1 MNDTP
6 RPAISAS
13 SRVALAI
20 AALALL
26 LAAASVIYTARREA
40 IREAAVARLMTERNI
55 INPADVAASL
65 RVMKLITV
73 QVTTSVRVEKKVES
87 MLLGDAA
94 VAVQTPV
101 VVSYGTDLASLADDG
116 VRLETAGDKTIL
128 RVTVPR
134 PTRQAVEV
142 FADAQTTTV
151 NRSWRRFVW
160 WSPDDEVNAAKA
172 QIPLE
177 ARALELLPT
186 DRAKIEADTRE
197 QVRRLVQAITGTR
210 SDVIVDFTPEG
221 PLLSP

>member
-1 MNDTP
+1 MMNDTP
-6 RPAISAS
+6 RPAISPS
-13 SRVALAI
+13 SRIALAI

-40 IREAAVARLMTERNI
+40 VREAAVARLMTERNI

-73 QVTTSVRVEKKVES
+73 QINTSVRVERKVES
-87 MLLGDAA
+87 MLLGDAN

-101 VVSYGTDLASLADDG
+101 VVSYGTDLSALADDG
-116 VRLETAGDKTIL
+116 VRLETAGNRTII
-128 RVTVPR
+128 RVTIPR

-142 FADAQTTTV
+142 FADAQATTV

-160 WSPDDEVNAAKA
+160 WSGDDQVNAAKA

-186 DRAKIEADTRE
+186 DRAKVEADTRE
-197 QVRRLVQAITGTR
+197 QVRRLVQAIAGSR
-210 SDVIVDFTPEG
+210 GEVIVDFK
-221 PLLSP
+221 